1 MSEIDLYLVIGL
13 LRPSHSQDELCDC
26 DLIKRLEAHAD
37 EIKEAGKVLV
47 YLGLARPTRGPL
59 GWRSTP
65 AFAEIIVECLSQR
78 QLQSGTPDDEMTVH
92 LLRDAVFGDG
102 GEGKGEL
109 GFKLLLQLGLLQVT
123 GTGGWAASRRLREL
137 FEGGYYR
144 QHLEKTIKKRES
156 AAA

>member
-65 AFAEIIVECLSQR
+65 AFAEIISECLSRR
-78 QLQSGTPDDEMTVH
+78 QPQSEPPDDALTLH

-109 GFKLLLQLGLLQVT
+109 GFKLLLQVGLLQVT
-123 GTGGWAASRRLREL
+123 DAGGWAASRRLREL
-137 FEGGYYR
+137 FEEGYYR
-144 QHLEKTIKKRES
+144 RYPAKAVQRQMD
-156 AAA
+156 AA